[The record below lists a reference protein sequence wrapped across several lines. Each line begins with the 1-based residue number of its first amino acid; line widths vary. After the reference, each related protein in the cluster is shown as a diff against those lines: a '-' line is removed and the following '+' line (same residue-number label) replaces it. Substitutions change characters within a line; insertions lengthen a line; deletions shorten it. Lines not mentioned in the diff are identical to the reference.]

1 MVNKIKS
8 LCRLPVFGPR
18 TLLLSFEF
26 GLILSETAKA
36 KGITINSEISE
47 RAEQILLS
55 ELRLNGFRKTALN
68 FTPLILACL
77 EK

>member
-1 MVNKIKS
+1 MLNKIKS

-26 GLILSETAKA
+26 GLVLSETAKA
-36 KGITINSEISE
+36 KGIIITSEISE

-68 FTPLILACL
+68 FTPLVLACL

>member
-26 GLILSETAKA
+26 GLVLSETAKA
-36 KGITINSEISE
+36 KRIIITSEISE

-68 FTPLILACL
+68 FTPLVLACL